1 METKILELFQKFL
14 NAAIEDSMDSHRFTC
29 DVLNEF
35 EADNAVKVNDLK
47 YNEGIFSF
55 KVNGVWHNLNIS
67 VAVDNSTDTT

>member
-14 NAAIEDSMDSHRFTC
+14 RAAIDDSMDSHRFTC

-35 EADNAVKVNDLK
+35 EENNEVKVNDLK

-67 VAVDNSTDTT
+67 VAVDKATDTT